1 VPDRSRPGG
10 IRYGGLLRQ
19 VKVAKV
25 IYLDHASTTPADPE
39 VVAAMLP
46 WHSEQFG
53 NPSTVYSLG
62 LTSASAVQEA
72 RQTIAQSIGAEADEI
87 YFTSGGT
94 EADNWAILGTADAQ
108 QKKGR
113 HLVTST
119 IEHHAVLES
128 MEYLEKRGYE
138 ITRVPVGSSGLVDPD
153 DVRRAIRPNTILV
166 SIMHANNEVGT
177 IEPIAEIGKIT
188 REAGVLFH
196 TDAVQ
201 SAGKL
206 PLDVTDL
213 GVDML
218 SVSAH
223 KLYGPKGIG
232 LMYLRKRTR
241 VSPLFHGGGQERGRR
256 AGTTNVPGVI
266 GMAKAFELARAHMA
280 EDAVRETE
288 LRDRLWKGLSDN
300 IQAIYLNGDMQH
312 RLPNNLNVRL
322 DGIEGESMIL
332 MLDMEGICVS
342 SGSACTT
349 GSLEPSHVLLGLGIP
364 AEHAHGS
371 LRVTLGRG
379 TTAEDIDHFVNV
391 FPPIVARLREM
402 SPIWCANCV
411 CKTSKDALVAKD

>member
-1 VPDRSRPGG
+1 M
-10 IRYGGLLRQ
+10 
-19 VKVAKV
+19 AKL

-39 VVAAMLP
+39 VIAAMLP
-46 WHSEQFG
+46 WHTEEFG

-62 LTSASAVQEA
+62 LTAANAVQQA
-72 RQTIAQSIGAEADEI
+72 RQSIAQTIGAEPEEI

-94 EADNWAILGTADAQ
+94 ESDNWAILGTADAQ

-113 HLVTST
+113 HLVTSG

-128 MEYLEKRGYE
+128 MEYLEKHGYD
-138 ITRVPVGSSGLVDPD
+138 ITRIRVDGGGLVDPE
-153 DVRRAIRPNTILV
+153 DVRRAIRPDTILV

-177 IEPIAEIGKIT
+177 VEPIADIGRIT
-188 REAGVLFH
+188 REAGVLLH
-196 TDAVQ
+196 VDAVQ
-201 SAGKL
+201 TAGKL
-206 PLDVTDL
+206 PLDVNDL

-218 SVSAH
+218 SMSAH
-223 KLYGPKGIG
+223 KFYGPKGIG

-241 VSPLFHGGGQERGRR
+241 ISPLFHGGGQEKGRR
-256 AGTTNVPGVI
+256 AGTLNVPGIV
-266 GMAKAFELARAHMA
+266 GMAKALELASARMA
-280 EDAVRETE
+280 DDAVREAA
-288 LRDRLWKGLSDN
+288 LRDRLWAGLSAN
-300 IQAIYLNGDMQH
+300 IESIYLNGDMTH
-312 RLPNNLNVRL
+312 RLPGNLNVRL

-349 GSLEPSHVLLGLGIP
+349 GSLEPSHVLLALGIP

-371 LRVTLGRG
+371 LRVTLGRS
-379 TTAEDIDHFVNV
+379 TTAADVDHFIEV

-411 CKTSKDALVAKD
+411 CKQRN

>member
-1 VPDRSRPGG
+1 MDK
-10 IRYGGLLRQ
+10 I
-19 VKVAKV
+19 

-62 LTSASAVQEA
+62 LTAAQAVQGAREA
-72 RQTIAQSIGAEADEI
+72 IAKAMGADADEI
-87 YFTSGGT
+87 CFTSGGT
-94 EADNWAILGTADAQ
+94 ESDDWAILGTAEAQ

-113 HLVTST
+113 HLITST

-128 MEYLEKRGYE
+128 MEYLEKHGYE
-138 ITRVPVGSSGLVDPD
+138 ITRVPVDGGGLVDPES
-153 DVRRAIRPNTILV
+153 VRRAIRPDTILV
-166 SIMHANNEVGT
+166 SVMHANNEVGT
-177 IEPIAEIGKIT
+177 IQPIAEIGKIT
-188 REAGVLFH
+188 RETGVLFH
-196 TDAVQ
+196 VDAVQ
-201 SAGKL
+201 TAGKL
-206 PLDVTDL
+206 PLDVEAL

-232 LMYLRKRTR
+232 LLYLRKRTR
-241 VSPLFHGGGQERGRR
+241 ISPLFHGGGQEKGRR
-256 AGTTNVPGVI
+256 AGTHNVPGI
-266 GMAKAFELARAHMA
+266 MGMAKAFELAGARMGG
-280 EDAVRETE
+280 DADREAA
-288 LRDRLWKGLSDN
+288 LRDRLWQGLSGD
-300 IQAIYLNGDMQH
+300 IEAIYLNGDPVR

-322 DGIEGESMIL
+322 DGIEGEAMIL

-349 GSLEPSHVLLGLGIP
+349 GSLEPSHVLLAMGIP

-379 TTAEDIDHFVNV
+379 TTAEDIDHFIKV
-391 FPPIVARLREM
+391 FPPIVSRLREM
-402 SPIWCANCV
+402 SPVWCANCA
-411 CKTSKDALVAKD
+411 CKQRN